1 MWRTTA
7 PLATLAAL
15 CACLAACGSA
25 APVMAPTPDPP
36 PLELPTR
43 PDDTVPEYER
53 RLHARA
59 AALER
64 QGRFAEAAFAW
75 EVLALLHP
83 EHGERL
89 TELNQRI
96 ESLAAERLQR
106 ARQAQAR
113 GDVATAEQVYLSVLA
128 LQPDHAEAAASLRAI
143 ERARTQRTLGQP
155 SRTILVRRGLPNPS
169 PKPAES
175 APTAGDSLEL
185 EQVSMLASQG
195 ELDDAIGVLERR
207 LATRPRDDSAR
218 RLLANLHFQRAQTL
232 RTNNPGAARAALANC
247 LRFEPEH
254 AEAAALL
261 KQLAPLATKPP
272 ATRAKPVPRGEDPR

>member
-1 MWRTTA
+1 MGCTTA
-7 PLATLAAL
+7 PAATLVAL
-15 CACLAACGSA
+15 CACLAACGSP
-25 APVMAPTPDPP
+25 APVVAPTPDPP

-43 PDDTVPEYER
+43 SDDTVPAYER

-106 ARQAQAR
+106 ARQAQAK
-113 GDVATAEQVYLSVLA
+113 GDVTTAEQVYLSVLA

-155 SRTILVRRGLPNPS
+155 SRTILARRGPPNPS

-185 EQVSMLASQG
+185 EHVSMLARQG

-232 RTNNPGAARAALANC
+232 QMSHPGAARAALATC
-247 LRFEPEH
+247 LRLEPEH

-261 KQLAPLATKPP
+261 KQLVPLTTKPP